1 MEALF
6 NIGNFVC
13 LKEDDSN
20 QIYCVLDLSLNFVK
34 VKDEKGVIF
43 TIEKSLLKSISV
55 NDKNLSNFEDLK
67 ENIFLDLR

>member
-6 NIGNFVC
+6 NIGDFVC

-43 TIEKSLLKSISV
+43 TIEKSISV